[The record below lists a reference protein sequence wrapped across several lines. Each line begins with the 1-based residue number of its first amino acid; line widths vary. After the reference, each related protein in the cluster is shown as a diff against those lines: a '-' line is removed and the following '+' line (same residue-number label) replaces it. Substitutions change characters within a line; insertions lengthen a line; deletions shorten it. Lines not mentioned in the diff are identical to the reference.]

1 MFCKYFTYTSRSRLI
16 FWVRLVLI
24 GRGHVDRAK
33 YVNRAKLIR
42 RHEAMIIAGAHDSNR
57 AFPCGGVITLRRR
70 ETVSDSLRDGLSW
83 AVILKRLVFTLL
95 AL

>member
-1 MFCKYFTYTSRSRLI
+1 
-16 FWVRLVLI
+16 
-24 GRGHVDRAK
+24 
-33 YVNRAKLIR
+33 
-42 RHEAMIIAGAHDSNR
+42 MIIAGAHDSNR
-57 AFPCGGVITLRRR
+57 AFPLTFPCGGVITLRRR